1 MKFSPSLKSRNTSAN
16 FMKIRTATEKDIP
29 QLQKLGLNAFGQFQ
43 TVLSEDNWKK
53 LNANLINERM
63 YQELL
68 SKSVCFVHEENNE
81 IIGMA
86 FFISKGNPT
95 DIFQEDWS
103 YLRMVGV
110 NTKHSGKGIGKIL
123 TQLCVDHA
131 RQTGEKFIALHT
143 SEFMNAA
150 RHIYESMGFE
160 QIKELEMRLGKKYWL
175 YVKEL

>member
-1 MKFSPSLKSRNTSAN
+1 
-16 FMKIRTATEKDIP
+16 MKIRTATEKDIP
-29 QLQKLGLNAFGQFQ
+29 QLQKLGLNAYGQFE
-43 TVLSEDNWKK
+43 TVLTNDNWIK
-53 LNANLINERM
+53 LHSILLSEKT
-63 YQELL
+63 YPELL
-68 SKSVCFVHEENNE
+68 SKSTCFVWEENNE

-95 DIFQEDWS
+95 DIFHEDWS

-110 NTKHSGKGIGKIL
+110 NTEHTGKGIGRKL
-123 TQLCVDHA
+123 MQLCIDHA

-150 RHIYESMGFE
+150 RHIYESMGFV
-160 QIKELEMRLGKKYWL
+160 QIKELEMRLGKMYWL